1 MKRTPGPEC
10 VSVALV
16 RVRFGET
23 DLMGIVHHA
32 AYLSWFEVG
41 RVEYLRRRGIDALDW
56 AARGVHLP
64 VIEASLRYRRSA
76 RFDERLTVET
86 RLAELGRASVGFEY
100 RVLRSSPA
108 GDELLTEGATLL
120 ACVNDRHVPTRL
132 PADVAGALLGAETHP
147 RAASEV

>member
-1 MKRTPGPEC
+1 MRPQPGPEC
-10 VSVALV
+10 VSVTLI

-41 RVEYLRRRGIDALDW
+41 RVEYLRRRGIDALAW

-76 RFDERLTVET
+76 RFDERLAVET

-100 RVLRSSPA
+100 RVLRQAA
-108 GDELLTEGATLL
+108 GAEDLLTEGATLL
-120 ACVNDRHVPTRL
+120 ACVNDRHVPVRL
-132 PADVAGALLGAETHP
+132 PADVTDALLGAETRP
-147 RAASEV
+147 RDPAEV